1 MTIFTCPVCREKL
14 DRLAKAYVCKNG
26 HSYDIAGEGYVHL
39 LPPNKMHAK
48 VPGDNQEMTAS
59 RRRFLGSGAYRLF
72 SDKLNELVRAY
83 SRTKSPILLDAG
95 CGEGYYTGRLCDDL
109 LSHGFS
115 PRVFGFD
122 ISKFAVKAAAKKY
135 KSISFAVASSFAIP
149 VSDGAADFALDV
161 FAPVVE
167 SELNRVLK
175 PGGTLILA
183 VPGPRHL
190 YGLKEILYEKP
201 YENEVFEADYGG
213 FAFAGRVPVQTDAA
227 ISGALI
233 QDLFAM
239 TPYFYKTGAEGVR
252 RLKQVQTLKT
262 HLEFDF
268 LIYEKVGENCAGA
281 KS

>member
-1 MTIFTCPVCREKL
+1 MTVFTCPVCGEKL
-14 DRLAKAYVCKNG
+14 ERLAKAYVCKNG
-26 HSYDIAGEGYVHL
+26 HSYDLAGEGYVHL

-59 RRRFLGSGAYRLF
+59 RRRFLESGAYRLF

-83 SRTKSPILLDAG
+83 SRTKNPIILDAG
-95 CGEGYYTGRLCDDL
+95 CGEGYYTGRLREDL
-109 LSHGFS
+109 FSHGFA
-115 PRVFGFD
+115 PQIFGFD

-135 KSISFAVASSFAIP
+135 KSISFAVASSFGIP
-149 VSDGAADFALDV
+149 VSDGAVDFVLDV

-183 VPGPRHL
+183 VPGCRHL
-190 YGLKEILYEKP
+190 YGLKEILYDAP
-201 YENEVFEADYGG
+201 YENESFEADYGG
-213 FAFAGRVPVQTDAA
+213 FSFIGRVPAETDAV
-227 ISGALI
+227 ISGTLI

-239 TPYFYKTGAEGVR
+239 TPYFYKTGAEGAQ
-252 RLKQVQTLKT
+252 RLKQVRTLET